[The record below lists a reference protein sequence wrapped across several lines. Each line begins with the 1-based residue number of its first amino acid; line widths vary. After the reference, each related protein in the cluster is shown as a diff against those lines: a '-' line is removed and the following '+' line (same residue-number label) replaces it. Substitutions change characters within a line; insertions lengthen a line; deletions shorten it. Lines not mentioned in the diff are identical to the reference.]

1 MKKGFTCGAFDL
13 LHAGH
18 IVMLME
24 AKENC
29 DYLIVGLQT
38 DPSLDRKEKNKPV
51 QSIYERYI
59 QLNAIKYIDEILPY
73 DTEKSLLDLLE
84 ANILPNKKRILF
96 KLYQSIA
103 FSSQGKENLY
113 KIWDR
118 SLKFQSLKL
127 NETDY
132 TSLAMRLAIFKHENS
147 EDILNTQAI
156 NITNKDRLSR
166 FMWLLPSLSQDIS
179 IRDAFMDS
187 LKKVKNRE
195 KESWVVMALNNIH
208 HPLRHESSTKHIKL
222 CLELLEEIQ
231 LTGDIF
237 FPKNWLLNSIGNYS
251 SKEALV
257 ILKDFLNDNP
267 EFSPILKKKLLQSAD
282 GLFRVQKLHKD

>member
-1 MKKGFTCGAFDL
+1 MQIILRTTSKPCRQPY
-13 LHAGH
+13 AG
-18 IVMLME
+18 
-24 AKENC
+24 
-29 DYLIVGLQT
+29 
-38 DPSLDRKEKNKPV
+38 DPSASTRTSGQPAQRPKVCHAYHVFLESIVVERNELIMNYLSGRIKNLFWTFLTKNERIEVLEKC
-51 QSIYERYI
+51 
-59 QLNAIKYIDEILPY
+59 
-73 DTEKSLLDLLE
+73 EKTVLDLLE

-208 HPLRHESSTKHIKL
+208 HPLRHESSTKHI
-222 CLELLEEIQ
+222 
-231 LTGDIF
+231 F
-237 FPKNWLLNSIGNYS
+237 F
-251 SKEALV
+251 
-257 ILKDFLNDNP
+257 
-267 EFSPILKKKLLQSAD
+267 
-282 GLFRVQKLHKD
+282 